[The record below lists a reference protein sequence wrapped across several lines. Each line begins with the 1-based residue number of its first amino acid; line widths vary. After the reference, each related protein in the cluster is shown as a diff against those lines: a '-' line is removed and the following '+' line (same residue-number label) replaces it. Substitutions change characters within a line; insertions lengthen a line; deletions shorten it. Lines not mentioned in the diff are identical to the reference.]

1 MIGLYNIRGAE
12 GGDLAFSRH
21 AGTGHQPRNCASSS
35 STSSWRGGGVHPS
48 SAVVFACVGRYDVAC
63 CVRRRI
69 VGPRCGLLQFG
80 QCGVCR
86 RGSERNTP
94 SVEKVFLGERFGFRA
109 RLGEFRR

>member
-1 MIGLYNIRGAE
+1 M
-12 GGDLAFSRH
+12 AFSRH
-21 AGTGHQPRNCASSS
+21 AGTVHQPRNCASSS

-86 RGSERNTP
+86 RGSERNIHECREVVSWRAVRLP
-94 SVEKVFLGERFGFRA
+94 GKV
-109 RLGEFRR
+109 RRVS